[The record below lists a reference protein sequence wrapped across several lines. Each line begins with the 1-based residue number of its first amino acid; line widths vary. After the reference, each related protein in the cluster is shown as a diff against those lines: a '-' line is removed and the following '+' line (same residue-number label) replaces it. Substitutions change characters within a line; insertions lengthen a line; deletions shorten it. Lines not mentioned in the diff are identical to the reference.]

1 MWALA
6 HTWAFNDLKGLE
18 LSSDIYDSWSLN
30 YLLTLGCC
38 IYCLGIS
45 IGMAKLKNGLCFANS
60 ANAQDIRVYICL
72 NQATGL
78 NQPLAC
84 WGEQSHL
91 YSVKKLSDRKNEF
104 CHFLIWNLYTKRTC
118 CSRPTIKDCKWTVQ
132 FNQWLTLWDQFTNN
146 LFHANIFKKP
156 SWSSKLATNRIW
168 RECF

>member
-1 MWALA
+1 MA

-45 IGMAKLKNGLCFANS
+45 IGIAKLKNGLCFANS

-118 CSRPTIKDCKWTVQ
+118 CSRPTIEDCKWTVQ